1 VPLGLNDWMLMVPFF
16 LASPVAM
23 ELLKAYFRRA
33 KEAAG
38 GAAATAGIP
47 VNRPQTGGKAM
58 KVLVPVDVS
67 HNSEGAVRH
76 VVRRF
81 MNDKQMEIHL
91 LNVQPQFTH
100 YVTHKAGSHAVHEY
114 HHEQSEKALQPSM
127 RILDGFGIPYVVH
140 MKIGDAAE
148 QITEL
153 AKRLHCDEIVMG
165 TARKN
170 SLTRLVESSLTNRV
184 LELTSVPVEV
194 IAGDA
199 ISPWERYG
207 IPAAIAALVA
217 LVFAAV
223 D

>member
-1 VPLGLNDWMLMVPFF
+1 
-16 LASPVAM
+16 
-23 ELLKAYFRRA
+23 
-33 KEAAG
+33 
-38 GAAATAGIP
+38 
-47 VNRPQTGGKAM
+47 M
-58 KVLVPVDVS
+58 KVLVPVDMS
-67 HNSEGAVRH
+67 HSCEGAVRH

-81 MNDKQMEIHL
+81 MNDSSMEIHL
-91 LNVQPQFTH
+91 LNVQPQLTR
-100 YVTHKAGSHAVHEY
+100 YVAHKAGSRIVHEF
-114 HHEQSEKALQPSM
+114 HDAQSQKALAPSR

-140 MKIGDAAE
+140 MKVGDRAQ
-148 QITEL
+148 QITDL
-153 AKRLHCDEIVMG
+153 ARRLHCDEIVMG

-207 IPAAIAALVA
+207 IPAAIAALFA
-217 LVFAAV
+217 LVLAAV